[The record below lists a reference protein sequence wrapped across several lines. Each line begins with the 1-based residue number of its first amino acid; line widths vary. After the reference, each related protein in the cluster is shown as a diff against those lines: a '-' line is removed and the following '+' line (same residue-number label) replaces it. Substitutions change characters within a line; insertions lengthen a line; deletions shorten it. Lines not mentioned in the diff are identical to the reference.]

1 MSEIGKEIDCTKAS
15 FQEKEDLFGKGFG
28 LINVVSFQVVDG
40 IMHTKVILDNREVV
54 LVGDPEKALHNYML
68 GSNKGGKQ

>member
-1 MSEIGKEIDCTKAS
+1 MSDIGKEIDCTNSS

-28 LINVVSFQVVDG
+28 LINVISFEVIDG
-40 IMHTKVILDNREVV
+40 SMYTKVILDGNEVV

-68 GSNKGGKQ
+68 GSNKGEKQ